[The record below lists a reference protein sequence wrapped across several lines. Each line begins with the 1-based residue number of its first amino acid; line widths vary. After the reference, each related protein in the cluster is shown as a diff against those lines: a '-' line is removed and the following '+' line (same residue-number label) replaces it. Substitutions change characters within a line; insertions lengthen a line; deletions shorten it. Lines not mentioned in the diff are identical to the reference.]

1 MSECPFT
8 WHQLE
13 SSSETGPNF
22 EKMTLSC
29 GICGVG
35 HTFQMTWMGRNQ
47 IKVDTTIFPAH
58 GVRAIS
64 RDVIRWSIEACEG
77 TIRNM
82 ERDGVSVIRGTI
94 DIQGEPAGL

>member
-1 MSECPFT
+1 MGECPFS

-13 SSSETGPNF
+13 ADPETGSDF

-35 HTFQMTWMGRNQ
+35 HTFQITWTGRNQ
-47 IKVDTTIFPAH
+47 VKVDTTIFPAR
-58 GVRAIS
+58 GERTIS

-77 TIRNM
+77 TVRNM
-82 ERDGVSVIRGTI
+82 ELDGVRVIRGRI
-94 DIQGEPAGL
+94 DIQGEPVGL

>member
-1 MSECPFT
+1 MGECPFSS
-8 WHQLE
+8 HQLE
-13 SSSETGPNF
+13 ANSETGSNF
-22 EKMTLSC
+22 EKMTLAC

-35 HTFQMTWMGRNQ
+35 HTFQITWTGRDQ
-47 IKVDTTIFPAH
+47 VRVDTTISPAH
-58 GVRAIS
+58 GAREIS

-82 ERDGVSVIRGTI
+82 EQDRVTVIRGRT